1 MADMQ
6 TRWYILYV
14 YGGRETQLC
23 DYLNHVEDIHAFIV
37 QKEVVHKRQGSF
49 FTVLQPMF
57 PSYIFVET
65 LLDHACF
72 TQLFNRLR
80 SEKAGLV
87 KELKYDDEIPS
98 LLPEER
104 QYLEHL
110 LNSDNVVETSKG
122 YVEYDKVVITEG
134 PLKGYESSIV
144 KIDRHQRKAEL
155 EVKVL
160 DNALR
165 VTVSLEIVKKI

>member
-1 MADMQ
+1 MAEVQ

-14 YGGRETQLC
+14 YGGREMQLC
-23 DYLNHVEDIHAFIV
+23 DYLNHVENLYAFTI
-37 QKEVVHKRQGSF
+37 QKEVAHKRQGSM
-49 FTVLQPMF
+49 FTVLKPMF

-80 SEKAGLV
+80 SEKGGLI

-104 QYLEHL
+104 QYLERL
-110 LNSDNVVETSKG
+110 VNSDKVVETSKG
-122 YVEYDKVVITEG
+122 FVENDKVVITEG
-134 PLKGYESSIV
+134 PLMGYESSIV

-155 EVKVL
+155 ELKVL